1 MEDLRVKSSII
12 STVNNV
18 IFSYDLWCLDILS
31 DNARRIKS
39 EDFDNLLTSIVE
51 KLEHSLITP
60 YTVRVDSMNR
70 ISLMPKEGGMFM
82 PQDIKNNFM
91 YFKPSILF
99 ADELRFLIKH
109 YKNLS
114 YATIPSSVN
123 LNAESIITDENNY
136 FFIMKDNLIDDERI
150 LRNIFGNNIR
160 AFNNTKEGL
169 IKYLDKF
176 CSGDL
181 GVEVF
186 LISDYFWIDVLLY
199 ELIIESG
206 MENDYRVAK
215 MVNTGKSILY
225 TPENKKLYDDFKK
238 AYLAEEGKL
247 PVASFSL
254 SKLWDRK

>member
-1 MEDLRVKSSII
+1 MDEIRVKSSIV

-18 IFSYDLWCLDILS
+18 VFSYDLWCLDILS

-39 EDFDNLLTSIVE
+39 QDFDNLLTSIVE

-60 YTVRVDSMNR
+60 YTIRVDSMNR
-70 ISLMPKEGGMFM
+70 ISLMPKEGGMFI
-82 PQDIKNNFM
+82 PQDIKNNFI

-123 LNAESIITDENNY
+123 LNAESIISDENNY

-150 LRNIFGNNIR
+150 LRNMFGNNIR
-160 AFNNTKEGL
+160 TFNDTKEG
-169 IKYLDKF
+169 ISKYLDFF
-176 CSGDL
+176 CKGEL
-181 GVEVF
+181 GVETF
-186 LISDYFWIDVLLY
+186 LISDYFWIDI
-199 ELIIESG
+199 LIYQLIVDSG
-206 MENDYRVAK
+206 MVDDYRVKK
-215 MVNTGKSILY
+215 MINVGKSILF
-225 TPENKKLYDDFKK
+225 TPENKKIYDDFKK
-238 AYLAEEGKL
+238 AYLADEGKN

>member
-60 YTVRVDSMNR
+60 YTVRV
-70 ISLMPKEGGMFM
+70 M

-160 AFNNTKEGL
+160 SFNNTKEGL

-181 GVEVF
+181 GVEIF

-206 MENDYRVAK
+206 LENDYRVAK